1 MPAAALWTALAL
13 GAASCVSAL
22 DLSPLHTY
30 ATAAE
35 AAPGDLFAIDTRRIE
50 SGREQFLAHVL
61 AEVPD
66 TVPVDVH
73 CNKIK
78 RCDKN
83 NVCAIVCERGSV
95 AVDPWLQQTL
105 ALQRRLAYRRNFCTA
120 QLPGTHNSA
129 INLADVRTMLN
140 CHWVVD
146 AGIVSD

>member
-1 MPAAALWTALAL
+1 MPAVALWTALAL
-13 GAASCVSAL
+13 GAVSCASAL

-30 ATAAE
+30 AAA
-35 AAPGDLFAIDTRRIE
+35 ADAIPGDLFAIDTRRVE
-50 SGREQFLAHVL
+50 NEREQFLAQVL
-61 AEVPD
+61 TEVPD
-66 TVPVDVH
+66 TVPADVH

-95 AVDPWLQQTL
+95 VVDPWLQQTL

-129 INLADVRTMLN
+129 INLADVRTVL
-140 CHWVVD
+140 
-146 AGIVSD
+146 GLL